1 MKIVQYGEK
10 VTWEECNMEIA
21 KHEKSATWASITW
34 KECNIEKSAT
44 QKEYKTERMKHEK
57 SAVCRKNEK

>member
-44 QKEYKTERMKHEK
+44 QKEYKTE
-57 SAVCRKNEK
+57 KNETWKKCSA